1 MIMHGCFTPRVVSG
15 FVVETIINQH
25 LGAGTAFFMNNA
37 GYIMLAAINE
47 ELMPIRAARWDS
59 FRGTCP

>member
-1 MIMHGCFTPRVVSG
+1 MHGCFTPRVVSG

-37 GYIMLAAINE
+37 GYIGM
-47 ELMPIRAARWDS
+47 S
-59 FRGTCP
+59 TGFQK

>member
-1 MIMHGCFTPRVVSG
+1 LFAMIMHGCFTPRVVSG

-37 GYIMLAAINE
+37 G
-47 ELMPIRAARWDS
+47 
-59 FRGTCP
+59 